1 MTKEEII
8 QEAYGEYWEIHK
20 DKINEDG
27 WINQSILSRA
37 DFSSLQFN
45 DKANKMRPL
54 QLQGI
59 EDNNGWL
66 TMQVENENFNEWF
79 NCWTFSDMIEYAT
92 WNPHQRYFIDTEGV
106 IIKHVSHYQPIIKPK
121 PPIY

>member
-54 QLQGI
+54 ELRGI
-59 EDNNGWL
+59 EDNNGWVQIGDDNLIHFEGDLWGL
-66 TMQVENENFNEWF
+66 TQNNEIYFYSTDEF
-79 NCWTFSDMIEYAT
+79 IEKGYLT
-92 WNPHQRYFIDTEGV
+92 
-106 IIKHVSHYQPIIKPK
+106 HYQPIIKPK